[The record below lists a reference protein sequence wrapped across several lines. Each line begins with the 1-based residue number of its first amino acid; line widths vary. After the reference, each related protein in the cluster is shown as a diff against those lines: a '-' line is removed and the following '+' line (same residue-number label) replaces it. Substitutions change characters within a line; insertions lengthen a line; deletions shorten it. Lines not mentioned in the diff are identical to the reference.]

1 MVQTCN
7 QRGALA
13 PKDPK
18 QCKGFMKANTMRFT
32 TGGPSPSNL
41 PKQRARLPTF
51 AAIDDHLVFKQQSL
65 AAFVSINSHGIGSQ
79 VINALFSL
87 LCVPKH
93 SPTCANDGYPACNF
107 IQKLHFSHRTL
118 TLRTSDANCPGP
130 VFIKCLCLGQPVLL
144 INSATCQSFVH
155 VIGASTRDSDDY
167 TMCHNS
173 CFSPQR
179 KNTIRRS
186 N

>member
-1 MVQTCN
+1 MQRIHESQHDAFHHWRAFAVKFAQAARKVANICGDRRPPCFQTTIAC
-7 QRGALA
+7 RV
-13 PKDPK
+13 
-18 QCKGFMKANTMRFT
+18 CK
-32 TGGPSPSNL
+32 
-41 PKQRARLPTF
+41 
-51 AAIDDHLVFKQQSL
+51 HQQS
-65 AAFVSINSHGIGSQ
+65 GIGSQ